1 MTIFDIWLDTDLQKP
16 LQVALLPGVFFAGD
30 DQANRINVRVTSGGE
45 AAPLSGTVTAYA
57 IRSDESTLIL
67 TGALSGST
75 VSVLLPEAAYAKP
88 GPLDIVIKLI
98 SGDQRTA
105 IGACRAYVA
114 RTSTD
119 AIVDPGHVI
128 PSLEELLALI
138 ERMEQDMALI
148 EGMTAAA
155 HGLDTLQPPTVTV
168 TREDGHFH
176 LDFGIPKG
184 ATGDGSVSSV
194 NGYAPD
200 SQGNVTIPTATAAA
214 DGLLSAGDKGKLNN
228 LSYPLPVSK
237 GGTGRDTLPVGEAL
251 IGSGTFQ
258 VATRAIVNMTESGA
272 VPAGNSLVTANTL
285 RNHVAHALQDYV
297 LKAGDVMTGSLGVK
311 DALNLYGSPY
321 ISLSED
327 DAPQSGATAFI
338 AYGGPERT
346 LYFEIDYGDS
356 GQDREHYYFPT
367 PSGSGSYDILTTKN
381 AVAASQGGTGQSA
394 YDTGDILYASGAN
407 RLARLPGN
415 TAATRK
421 FLRMAGTGSAAAAPA
436 WDTLT
441 ADDIPD
447 LSGSYLPLAGGTLTG
462 PLVINSGENFTSI
475 SLRGAPGAPHVGLS
489 NTGSRLTIDEYADG
503 STGGERYLLPIP
515 DAHDRDVWQTILTTK
530 PQANVYT
537 RLCPG
542 VNLTT
547 TPSAQSNNDV
557 IRFYDVNS
565 RGFGYIG
572 GTQYTNGQTNV
583 TVAAYRTING
593 TTIYNGLTLGIQPDG
608 TRVVAFS
615 NQSPWLSALGL
626 VYERNDTISETNTA
640 LTGIMRNQS
649 KQFILR
655 VETGKSLANISTI
668 TVNTLSG
675 WIGSRSGA
683 VGGST
688 DGTNW
693 LTLSGVTQVYGSKKS
708 ENSFVIVI
716 NTSSALANAANGP
729 IAFYGSFKVTLT

>member
-98 SGDQRTA
+98 SGEQRTA

-184 ATGDGSVSSV
+184 ATGEGSVSSV

-228 LSYPLPVSK
+228 LSYPLPVPK

-285 RNHVAHALQDYV
+285 RNHVAYALQDYV

-327 DAPQSGATAFI
+327 DEPQSGATSFI
-338 AYGGPERT
+338 KYGGPEKT
-346 LYFEIDYGDS
+346 LYFEIYYS
-356 GQDREHYYFPT
+356 GQDRENYYFPT

-415 TAATRK
+415 TAVTRK

-447 LSGSYLPLAGGTLTG
+447 LSGKYLPLTGGTLTG
-462 PLVINSGENFTSI
+462 PLTLSALNAGINIQRGNLLIGGDANYRGIVIYGAA
-475 SLRGAPGAPHVGLS
+475 GAPSLIIR
-489 NTGSRLTIDEYADG
+489 NTGSRLTLDEYANG
-503 STGGERYLLPIP
+503 STGGERYLLPVP
-515 DAHDRDVWQTILTTK
+515 ETRSADAWYGILTTK
-530 PQANVYT
+530 NV
-537 RLCPG
+537 
-542 VNLTT
+542 
-547 TPSAQSNNDV
+547 
-557 IRFYDVNS
+557 
-565 RGFGYIG
+565 
-572 GTQYTNGQTNV
+572 V
-583 TVAAYRTING
+583 TVAQGGTGCTNIGAITTTNG
-593 TTIYNGLTLGIQPDG
+593 SQ
-608 TRVVAFS
+608 
-615 NQSPWLSALGL
+615 
-626 VYERNDTISETNTA
+626 ISVDN
-640 LTGIMRNQS
+640 N
-649 KQFILR
+649 
-655 VETGKSLANISTI
+655 TI
-668 TVNTLSG
+668 TNLGTITLAPGTYAIQVSG
-675 WIGSRSGA
+675 YFAANATGNRQIGLATSATAQNLDRYSIARSP
-683 VGGST
+683 
-688 DGTNW
+688 
-693 LTLSGVTQVYGSKKS
+693 
-708 ENSFVIVI
+708 
-716 NTSSALANAANGP
+716 AANGEATLLSFTAFHTVSVQTTYYANAKQTSGSALSCYCGIRAIK
-729 IAFYGSFKVTLT
+729 IAGTL

>member
-57 IRSDESTLIL
+57 IRNDESTLIL

-98 SGDQRTA
+98 SGEQRTA
-105 IGACRAYVA
+105 VGACRAYVA

-184 ATGDGSVSSV
+184 ATGEGSVSSV

-200 SQGNVTIPTATAAA
+200 SQGNVTIPNATAAA
-214 DGLLSAGDKGKLNN
+214 DGLLSAGDKGKLDN
-228 LSYPLPVSK
+228 LSYPLPVPK

-297 LKAGDVMTGSLGVK
+297 LKAGDVMTGSLAVK
-311 DALNLYGSPY
+311 GALNLYSSPY
-321 ISLSED
+321 ISLSEGD
-327 DAPQSGATAFI
+327 EPHSGETAFI
-338 AYGGPERT
+338 GYDGGPRKT
-346 LYFEIDYGDS
+346 MCFEIIYS
-356 GQDREHYYFPT
+356 GQTREHYYFPT
-367 PSGSGSYDILTTKN
+367 PTGAGSYDILTTKN

-441 ADDIPD
+441 AGDIPD
-447 LSGSYLPLAGGTLTG
+447 LSGKYLPLTGGTLTG
-462 PLVINSGENFTSI
+462 GIARSTNIDPATAPSSTKNPAMLVWTDKNGDSMGF
-475 SLRGAPGAPHVGLS
+475 LRPTQ
-489 NTGSRLTIDEYADG
+489 NTAGRIG
-503 STGGERYLLPIP
+503 I
-515 DAHDRDVWQTILTTK
+515 
-530 PQANVYT
+530 
-537 RLCPG
+537 
-542 VNLTT
+542 NLTGRKG
-547 TPSAQSNNDV
+547 SV
-557 IRFYDVNS
+557 
-565 RGFGYIG
+565 
-572 GTQYTNGQTNV
+572 
-583 TVAAYRTING
+583 
-593 TTIYNGLTLGIQPDG
+593 YNGLTLGVDMSGAP
-608 TRVVAFS
+608 VVELTQA
-615 NQSPWLSALGL
+615 PWRKALGL
-626 VYERNDTISETNTA
+626 GTNGVLPITVSQGG
-640 LTGIMRNQS
+640 TGCNNA
-649 KQFILR
+649 
-655 VETGKSLANISTI
+655 GTI
-668 TVNTLSG
+668 TTVNGSAVSVANNTITNLGTITLDPGVYSIQVTASFPSNATG
-675 WIGSRSGA
+675 YRQLGLA
-683 VGGST
+683 
-688 DGTNW
+688 TNA
-693 LTLSGVTQVYGSKKS
+693 TTPNMDRYS
-708 ENSFVIVI
+708 IVRCQ
-716 NTSSALANAANGP
+716 AANGERTDLSFTVSYTVSTQTTYYANVRQTSGGALSCTCGIRAMK
-729 IAFYGSFKVTLT
+729 IARV